1 MLFIVDLFF
10 WFFRQGI
17 SSIGVWCMCLVRQV
31 VELWICFICLL
42 WVLLLGYLGVGLL
55 RQFWVLV
62 RQMLVIVFFLV
73 VFLMNIYC
81 QFWELELVGV
91 CSVSLRYFI
100 SMLCGIGLLKLRC
113 LCIEWVVVRILLM
126 DRLRVMWVGYCW
138 VMSVEL
144 I

>member
-1 MLFIVDLFF
+1 M
-10 WFFRQGI
+10 
-17 SSIGVWCMCLVRQV
+17 
-31 VELWICFICLL
+31 
-42 WVLLLGYLGVGLL
+42 
-55 RQFWVLV
+55 
-62 RQMLVIVFFLV
+62 
-73 VFLMNIYC
+73 
-81 QFWELELVGV
+81 GV